1 MYKRS
6 IGLHEP
12 NITGQEWK
20 VVKSCINSTW
30 ISSASKYVDQ
40 FEKKISQYTKS
51 KYAIAINNCTS
62 SLHLSLKLAGV
73 SVGDEVI
80 VPTVTFVAPINAV
93 LYNQANPVF
102 MDIDNIALD
111 KILYRA
117 ELNQIAGAL

>member
-40 FEKKISQYTKS
+40 FEKK
-51 KYAIAINNCTS
+51 
-62 SLHLSLKLAGV
+62 
-73 SVGDEVI
+73 
-80 VPTVTFVAPINAV
+80 NANRIQNS
-93 LYNQANPVF
+93 Y
-102 MDIDNIALD
+102 
-111 KILYRA
+111 
-117 ELNQIAGAL
+117 